1 MMIMVHLTTQKTGMK
16 TMVHL
21 PTQNTEMKI
30 TVHLSKEKT
39 EMKIPEY
46 LPTQTDDDGDFEEVD
61 GSTTSDRYGDTV
73 GRLFTRCSL
82 PQNWCPM
89 SEVNVACRR
98 SHYTYLRS
106 LQRLHR
112 GVSPPPPPP
121 PHKKKR
127 CARGSASQYV
137 LGVLFNVS
145 GEKVS
150 ITQVM
155 RR

>member
-1 MMIMVHLTTQKTGMK
+1 MIMVHLTTQKTGMK

-112 GVSPPPPPP
+112 GVSPPTP
-121 PHKKKR
+121 PHPPKKK
-127 CARGSASQYV
+127 
-137 LGVLFNVS
+137 GVLEGALRNMFWGFFLTYRGKKS
-145 GEKVS
+145 PLPK
-150 ITQVM
+150 
-155 RR
+155 